1 MLVLAAVGM
10 VLAAAY
16 FLRVLRRVG
25 QGPAPSE
32 RLDDVAADEWLAWTP
47 LVAFTV
53 VLGVAPVLLFDLT
66 EPAVRGRGR
75 VVGRCLAM
83 TIQSID
89 LLALSAPIVV
99 AMGGLLGLGVELV
112 TRKGQLA
119 VGVGVAA
126 VVAAV
131 PLAFAAD
138 GRRTLCD
145 GDGVCAFVSSPL
157 TVVAAADRPGGDGC
171 GASDGLRRRH

>member
-1 MLVLAAVGM
+1 
-10 VLAAAY
+10 
-16 FLRVLRRVG
+16 
-25 QGPAPSE
+25 
-32 RLDDVAADEWLAWTP
+32 
-47 LVAFTV
+47 
-53 VLGVAPVLLFDLT
+53 
-66 EPAVRGRGR
+66 
-75 VVGRCLAM
+75 M

-99 AMGGLLGLGVELV
+99 AMGGLLALGVELV

-119 VGVGVAA
+119 VAVGVAA

-131 PLAFAAD
+131 PLAVTAD

-145 GDGVCAFVSSPL
+145 SDGRVRVRVLAIDG
-157 TVVAAADRPGGDGC
+157 VAAADRPGGDGC